1 MRNTVMSLV
10 FMSLGLTSAHAD
22 LGDVVKS
29 SGVTGGV
36 VVHLWCADGRET
48 VKLCRSDSYSV
59 QGLDDDTAKIEA
71 CCALVRGMGGSDNI
85 FFDTF
90 DGVHL
95 PYVDNMVNLI
105 IDEGRTDGPESVSE
119 IELLRVSCP
128 AWCCHAQERRYL
140 DPFGEAGAGE
150 YRSVDTL
157 PARAG

>member
-59 QGLDDDTAKIEA
+59 QGLNDDTAKIEA
-71 CCALVRGMGGSDNI
+71 AARWCEGQGAVTTYFSTHSTV
-85 FFDTF
+85 FTF
-90 DGVHL
+90 HTST
-95 PYVDNMVNLI
+95 I
-105 IDEGRTDGPESVSE
+105 WSI
-119 IELLRVSCP
+119 
-128 AWCCHAQERRYL
+128 
-140 DPFGEAGAGE
+140 
-150 YRSVDTL
+150 
-157 PARAG
+157 